1 MCIKWRGG
9 ESDPL
14 RLLSHNPVAQTE
26 ASTLGKR
33 ETKLRCECVRVLIIL
48 LGFSLSF
55 RIYFF
60 NDSFSMFFFLIRHP
74 VTISDMWQYEIF
86 WTLCVCFPCRYW
98 KHRCC
103 TFILISPVMSPLLTH
118 LVRHSP
124 TVHPWRTL
132 AWVSTSHVL
141 FLCVLNIIVKK

>member
-33 ETKLRCECVRVLIIL
+33 ETKLRCECVCVLIIL
-48 LGFSLSF
+48 LGLSLSF
-55 RIYFF
+55 KIYFF
-60 NDSFSMFFFLIRHP
+60 NDSFLMFFFLIRHP

-86 WTLCVCFPCRYW
+86 RTLCVYFPCRHW

-103 TFILISPVMSPLLTH
+103 TFILISPVMSPHWLIWWDTLS
-118 LVRHSP
+118 HSP
-124 TVHPWRTL
+124 PTTDACLRQHFSP
-132 AWVSTSHVL
+132 SC
-141 FLCVLNIIVKK
+141 FCVFWI